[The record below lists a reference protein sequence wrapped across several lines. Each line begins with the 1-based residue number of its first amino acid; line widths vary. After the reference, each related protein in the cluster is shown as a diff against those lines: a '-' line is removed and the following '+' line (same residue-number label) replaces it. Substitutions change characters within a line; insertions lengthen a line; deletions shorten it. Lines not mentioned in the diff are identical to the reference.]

1 LQQEFII
8 IIKVKVTEN
17 TDMVYKIR
25 VILDTKEDIFRD
37 IEIKGKQTL
46 WNLHL
51 GIKSAFNLSGDELS
65 AFNLLEEDGT
75 VMKSVPLE
83 DMSDD
88 GDGEI
93 MSDVYIDEAF
103 GSVGDKAQFQY
114 GLLDL
119 WEFFCELIET
129 TEETKGVNYPI
140 TTYRFGNAPLKA
152 PSKSGNSSGSKNKKS
167 AMPLMDDDFS
177 FDDFG
182 ASTGFVDEDDAFDDD
197 DDDDFNDDVFD
208 DEDDDLERL

>member
-1 LQQEFII
+1 
-8 IIKVKVTEN
+8 
-17 TDMVYKIR
+17 MVYKIR

-51 GIKSAFNLSGDELS
+51 GIKSAFSLQGDELS
-65 AFNLLEEDGT
+65 AFNLLEDDGT

-93 MSDVYIDEAF
+93 MSDIYIDEAF
-103 GSVGDKAQFQY
+103 ENQGDKAQFQY

-119 WEFFCELIET
+119 WEFFCELIEIID
-129 TEETKGVNYPI
+129 EKPAVNYPI
-140 TTYRFGNAPLKA
+140 TVYRFGNVPLKA
-152 PSKSGNSSGSKNKKS
+152 PGKNSGAKKGKG
-167 AMPLMDDDFS
+167 AMPLMDI
-177 FDDFG
+177 
-182 ASTGFVDEDDAFDDD
+182 
-197 DDDDFNDDVFD
+197 DFNDDFSEFDAEGNFADEDDSFDD
-208 DEDDDLERL
+208 DEDFDDNDDFFDEEEPLEI